1 MGLQVIE
8 KYDHTSEG
16 IININGTTIMCDVP
30 VITDRTI
37 LANWPDIILH
47 DKKEKTCLLIDITI
61 LDDAKVKTK
70 ETEN

>member
-30 VITDRTI
+30 VITDWTI
-37 LANWPDIILH
+37 LAN
-47 DKKEKTCLLIDITI
+47 
-61 LDDAKVKTK
+61 
-70 ETEN
+70 